1 MKRRVEI
8 MWIWICRTHL
18 NWLRWMSCSRKIVH
32 LHVMWTGFEGAL
44 EFICI
49 LFSFRIPF
57 ITVQSHSVQHS
68 ISGPIQTMVEFL
80 VASCY
85 SIQEQYL
92 MPNTSFWWLSAVN
105 GCVSYSI
112 FQSSVACHL
121 HHHHHHQFR
130 YVLTAH
136 WIRHPKTIQSIAS

>member
-1 MKRRVEI
+1 

-18 NWLRWMSCSRKIVH
+18 NWLCWMSCNRKIVH

-85 SIQEQYL
+85 IQFKSNIWCLIQVFGGFQRWMVAYHIQFS
-92 MPNTSFWWLSAVN
+92 NHRWHVIFIIIIISSATCWPPIEFV
-105 GCVSYSI
+105 I
-112 FQSSVACHL
+112 LKRFKA
-121 HHHHHHQFR
+121 
-130 YVLTAH
+130 
-136 WIRHPKTIQSIAS
+136 